1 MILVTGAT
9 GHAGRAVVC
18 RLASLGH
25 AMVAIRDVRA
35 AIGILELTIPRWLC
49 IRLYEAK
56 ASQTKSSSQTKAS
69 EQNH

>member
-1 MILVTGAT
+1 MRGAPSS
-9 GHAGRAVVC
+9 AGWRHSATQW
-18 RLASLGH
+18 SQSGTS
-25 AMVAIRDVRA
+25 

-56 ASQTKSSSQTKAS
+56 ASQAKASQTKPSSQTKAS